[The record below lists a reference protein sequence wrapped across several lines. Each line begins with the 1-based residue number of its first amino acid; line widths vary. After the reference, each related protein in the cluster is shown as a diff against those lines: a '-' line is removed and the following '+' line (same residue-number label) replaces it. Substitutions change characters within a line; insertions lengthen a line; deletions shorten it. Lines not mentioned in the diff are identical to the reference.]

1 MKFTSLTAAAAIAL
15 AATGAHA
22 QTSTTGGTTS
32 GTTQQRSS
40 TQDRIGEIFGA
51 LFGNRGGT
59 TTAIEAEWAAGRTP
73 LFTQRAQFEARVD
86 ADIRSRVIDRSTGDR
101 LKYDYYQ
108 LVQLE
113 SRYGADGRF
122 TTQERRDL
130 ADRYNVLTQAL
141 TNGNYGDG
149 NNDDGYGYDD
159 DVSGSVG
166 VADGQAEFLTRV
178 NGAVSARR
186 ITRTEATR
194 LRTDYAALVRAETL
208 YMRDGRLT
216 AAEREELESGLDA
229 LDARLGDGVSSGGT
243 VLNPRA
249 RLDAIAR
256 ALPVSGLSA
265 NARSQI
271 LVEHGDLVRLEAAYA
286 RLSVTSDDRAYLDR
300 RLTDLETRARV
311 RR

>member
-1 MKFTSLTAAAAIAL
+1 MKFSSLTAAAAIAL
-15 AATGAHA
+15 AATGAQA
-22 QTSTTGGTTS
+22 QTSTTN

-40 TQDRIGEIFGA
+40 AQDRISEIFGA

-122 TTQERRDL
+122 TSQERREL

-149 NNDDGYGYDD
+149 NGGNTDDGYGYDD
-159 DVSGSVG
+159 DASGSVG
-166 VADGQAEFLTRV
+166 VADGQAEFLARV
-178 NGAVSARR
+178 NSAVSARR
-186 ITRTEATR
+186 ISRTEATR
-194 LRTDYAALVRAETL
+194 MRTDYAALVRTEAL

-216 AAEREELESGLDA
+216 VAEREELESGLDA
-229 LDARLGDGVSSGGT
+229 LDARLGDGFNSGGS
-243 VLNPRA
+243 VLSPRA

-265 NARSQI
+265 SVRSQI

-286 RLSVTSDDRAYLDR
+286 RLSMTSDDRAYLDR